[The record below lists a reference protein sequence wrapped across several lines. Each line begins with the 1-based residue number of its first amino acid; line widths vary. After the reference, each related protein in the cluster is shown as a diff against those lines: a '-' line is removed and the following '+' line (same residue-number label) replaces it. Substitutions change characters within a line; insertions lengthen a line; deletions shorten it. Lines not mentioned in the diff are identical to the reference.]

1 MTGLLRQRKIINIL
15 ILETD
20 NFLAGIQEGDSCL
33 GRIEE
38 RTMLNERKIKDWT
51 F

>member
-1 MTGLLRQRKIINIL
+1 MQIMTGLVRQKIMNVL

-20 NFLAGIQEGDSCL
+20 YFLAGIQEGDSCL

-38 RTMLNERKIKDWT
+38 RTMLNERKIKD
-51 F
+51 